1 MEEILQKKFFH
12 NTIEHW
18 LISVAILVA
27 TIIFARLIYRFVNFT
42 LKQFTARTKSR
53 LDDVILEQLQSPAIL
68 SIILAGLWFSIDR
81 LHFTNKIDNAVNR
94 AFVMLIAL
102 VITWLF
108 VRIVN
113 ALIKEFLVP
122 YSQREDNNLDVQ
134 LINLI
139 QQVVKIVLWSLGIIA
154 GLNNAGFNV
163 GALIAGLGIGG
174 LALALAAQDTVKN
187 MFGGVILFLDKPF
200 KLGDRIIIE
209 GFDGH
214 VCEIGIRST
223 RLKTLEGR
231 IVTIPN
237 GHFSEKPIENFT
249 QGPHFR
255 VVNVLGLVYNTS
267 FEKMQMAIE
276 ILKQISHERKDVM
289 AEEPIIFFEQ
299 FADFSL
305 NLKFIYFIKPG
316 QENFKIRSEINFEIL
331 KRFNQA
337 GLEFAFPT
345 RTVIMQP
352 SANSPN

>member
-1 MEEILQKKFFH
+1 MEEFLQKKFFH

-18 LISVAILVA
+18 LISIAILMA
-27 TIIFARLIYRFVNFT
+27 TTLFARVIYRFVNFT

-68 SIILAGLWFSIDR
+68 SIVLTGLWFSIDR
-81 LHFTNKIDNAVNR
+81 LHFTSKIDNAVNR
-94 AFVMLIAL
+94 AFVLLIAL

-113 ALIKEFLVP
+113 ALIKEFLIP
-122 YSQREDNNLDVQ
+122 YSKRDDNNLDEQ
-134 LINLI
+134 LISLI

-200 KLGDRIIIE
+200 KIGDRVIME
-209 GFDGH
+209 GYDGYI
-214 VCEIGIRST
+214 CEIGIRST

-231 IVTIPN
+231 LVTIPN
-237 GHFSEKPIENFT
+237 GHFSEKPIENFS

-255 VVNVLGLVYNTS
+255 VVNVLGLVYSTTP
-267 FEKMQMAIE
+267 EKMEEAIS
-276 ILKQISHERKDVM
+276 ILKQISLERKEVFAD
-289 AEEPIIFFEQ
+289 EPVIFFEQ

-305 NLKFIYFIKPG
+305 NLKFIYLIKPG

-345 RTVIMQP
+345 RTVVMQP
-352 SANSPN
+352 ANA